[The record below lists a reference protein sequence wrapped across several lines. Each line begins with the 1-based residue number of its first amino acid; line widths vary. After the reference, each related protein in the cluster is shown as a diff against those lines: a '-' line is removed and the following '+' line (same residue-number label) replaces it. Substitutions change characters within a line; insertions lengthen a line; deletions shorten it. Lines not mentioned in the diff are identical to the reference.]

1 MQERLGHPEG
11 ELALA
16 QAVTYLASAAKS
28 NAVYVAFGEARE
40 DVRRLGSLA
49 VPLHLRNAP
58 TALMRRLDYGAAY
71 RYPHDEPN
79 AYAAGQRYFPDG
91 MLERRYYR
99 PVPRGLES
107 QIAEKLERLRGL
119 DSAAAG
125 TTATATATGRDKE
138 RGA

>member
-1 MQERLGHPEG
+1 
-11 ELALA
+11 
-16 QAVTYLASAAKS
+16 
-28 NAVYVAFGEARE
+28 
-40 DVRRLGSLA
+40 
-49 VPLHLRNAP
+49 
-58 TALMRRLDYGAAY
+58 MRRLDYGAAY

-91 MLERRYYR
+91 MPARRYYR